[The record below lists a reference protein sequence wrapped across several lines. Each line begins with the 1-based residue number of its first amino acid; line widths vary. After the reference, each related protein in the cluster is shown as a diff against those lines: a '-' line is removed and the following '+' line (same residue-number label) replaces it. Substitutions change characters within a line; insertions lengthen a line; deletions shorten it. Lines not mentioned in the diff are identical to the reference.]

1 MRFWNTRMS
10 NILKPGKYR
19 IRYALILAV
28 ILELT
33 VFQYR
38 TYLTMFNTPLE
49 VEPVVYAGGV
59 QNADGSF
66 TVVDTLKLRTD
77 NMEEKVNSLH
87 LSFTVQS
94 TDSEEDAYASY
105 VGIYARDEANEDYYI
120 VGDRNVLEEVPSTGY
135 MTLHLSGKMHS
146 MVFIFSADE
155 GDVVRINTMT
165 LNPRIPMRFSVLRPL
180 LAFLTILWIQM
191 ILWPVEKI
199 SREKEILAAV
209 LLLQTGLFVGAVLLN
224 PIFREVTWEHHMQ
237 YHKLAVALS
246 EGHLYLDDAPPQALL
261 TMENPY
267 DFDARNRVLEN
278 AGEECLW
285 DVAYY
290 NGAYY
295 VYFGVVPVM
304 VFYLPWYLLTGT
316 AFPTWVGIL
325 IVGILL
331 IAGVFWLSG
340 ELRRKYF
347 PKVPF
352 TVWIL
357 TTLMMING
365 CGALTIMRRPD
376 FYSLPILMGVTLSV
390 YGIALWLSSLEENS
404 VTGWKLV
411 LGCLCMALVAGCR
424 PQLLIGSFLIFPI
437 YWKAVF
443 ETRQL
448 FSKNSRGKTV
458 LAVLAYAVVA
468 ALLMIYNYKRFGSPF
483 DFGANYNLTTNDMT
497 RRGVELGRIPFAL
510 FTYLFQLPAVSASF
524 PYILEVMHKTSYLG
538 KTISEGTFGGF
549 FTVNLIPFAA
559 FFVLQH
565 RKWFG
570 ENGKITEN
578 GKRMYRMAWMSLV
591 SGIVIVIADA
601 EAAGILQR
609 YYSDFGW
616 LFYIG
621 GMICF
626 YAAWQY
632 NAENAD
638 RMRLLHIFLNISFAI
653 CMAYNFL
660 LLFNDNGETLAGTDP
675 ARFYSICQQLA
686 FWR

>member
-1 MRFWNTRMS
+1 MKSWNTKMS

-19 IRYALILAV
+19 IGLALLLALL
-28 ILELT
+28 LEVT

-38 TYLTMFNTPLE
+38 TYLTLGNDSIEVTPK
-49 VEPVVYAGGV
+49 VYAGGV
-59 QNADGSF
+59 QNEDGSF
-66 TVVDTLKLRTD
+66 TVEETLKLKTD

-87 LSFTVQS
+87 LSFS
-94 TDSEEDAYASY
+94 IENGDGEEDPYASY
-105 VGIYARDEANEDYYI
+105 VAIYARDEANEDYYI
-120 VGDRNVLEEVPSTGY
+120 VGERNILEKVPSTGD

-146 MVFIFSADE
+146 MVIIFSADE
-155 GDVVRINTMT
+155 GETVRIHEMT
-165 LNPRIPMRFSVLRPL
+165 LNPRIPMRFSVLRLL
-180 LAFLTILWIQM
+180 LAFLTILWIQLA
-191 ILWPVEKI
+191 ICPVEKTLP
-199 SREKEILAAV
+199 EKKILTAV
-209 LLLQTGLFVGAVLLN
+209 ILLQAGLFVGAVLLN
-224 PIFREVTWEHHMQ
+224 PIYREVPWEHHMQ

-246 EGHLYLDDAPPQALL
+246 EGHLYLDDAPPASLL

-267 DFDARNRVLEN
+267 DFDARNRTLEN

-290 NGAYY
+290 HGAYY
-295 VYFGVVPVM
+295 VYFGVVPVL

-331 IAGVFWLSG
+331 IIGMFVLTG

-352 TVWIL
+352 TTWIF

-376 FYSLPILMGVTLSV
+376 YYSLPILMGVTLSV
-390 YGIALWLSSLEENS
+390 YGISFWLSSLEETKVN
-404 VTGWKLV
+404 GWKLAV
-411 LGCLCMALVAGCR
+411 GCLCMALVAGCR
-424 PQLLIGSFLIFPI
+424 PQLLLGSFLIFPI
-437 YWKAVF
+437 FWNAVF
-443 ETRQL
+443 VKRQL
-448 FSKNSRGKTV
+448 FSKDSKGKTFAAI
-458 LAVLAYAVVA
+458 LMYAVIA
-468 ALLMIYNYKRFGSPF
+468 ACLMIYNYKRFGSVF

-497 RRGVELGRIPFAL
+497 KRGVELGRIPFAL
-510 FTYLFQLPAVSASF
+510 FTYLFQLPAVSATF
-524 PYILEVMHKTSYLG
+524 PYLLEVMHKTTYLG

-549 FTVNLIPFAA
+549 FTVNLIPLAA
-559 FFVLQH
+559 FFVLGH
-565 RKWFG
+565 RKWFA
-570 ENGKITEN
+570 ENGVGTLK
-578 GKRMYRMAWMSLV
+578 GKRMYAMAWMTLL
-591 SGIVIVIADA
+591 SGIAIVIADA

-621 GMICF
+621 GLICF

-632 NAENAD
+632 NGENAD
-638 RMRLLHIFLNISFAI
+638 RVRLLRFFQNIAFAV

-660 LLFNDNGETLAGTDP
+660 LLFIDSSETLVSTDP
-675 ARFYSICQQLA
+675 VRFYSICQQLA